1 MVMFFRSKSVYENEK
16 KEETTSLICSVSL
29 CIQTYLNSDLFSNC
43 FYLFLS
49 ILIYVE
55 NTLYYYYCKNKLYTI
70 AEFPMRWGTQYFPR
84 CHHSSYVE
92 SCWWCSS
99 SHSFSSVFQRV
110 WWHRSC
116 VLHHVDVNRHTH
128 LVQIWSQI
136 YSSSSLE
143 HLFQLFQVQESL
155 SGF

>member
-1 MVMFFRSKSVYENEK
+1 MFFRSKSVYENEK

-99 SHSFSSVFQRV
+99 SHSFSCRCESSYSPGSNLIADLLIIFPRASFPAFLSSREFIRV
-110 WWHRSC
+110 
-116 VLHHVDVNRHTH
+116 L
-128 LVQIWSQI
+128 
-136 YSSSSLE
+136 SSMTMLKS
-143 HLFQLFQVQESL
+143 
-155 SGF
+155 